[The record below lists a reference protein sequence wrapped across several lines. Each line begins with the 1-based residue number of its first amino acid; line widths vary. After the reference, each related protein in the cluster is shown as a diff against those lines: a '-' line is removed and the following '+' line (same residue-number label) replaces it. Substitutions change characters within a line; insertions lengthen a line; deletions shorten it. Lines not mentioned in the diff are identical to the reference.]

1 MAGAGACSP
10 DCIIPPR
17 PCFVPS
23 AVDSVP
29 SQSIDIADRGDCLS
43 VLVFRPW
50 LGRAVAPDDMGPAE
64 PGVGPVFRNRLL
76 EECGIVE
83 VPEVIERWHAAVCDQ
98 MEKRQE
104 EDSDVSIGS
113 I

>member
-1 MAGAGACSP
+1 
-10 DCIIPPR
+10 
-17 PCFVPS
+17 
-23 AVDSVP
+23 
-29 SQSIDIADRGDCLS
+29 
-43 VLVFRPW
+43 
-50 LGRAVAPDDMGPAE
+50 MGPAE